1 MAIGDAASVRSMYDD
16 CAASLFAYL
25 ARRVGREL
33 AEDLLAETFRAAIES
48 YSKFDSTRGSE
59 KAWLFGIATNL
70 LRRHWRTER
79 RRLLA
84 LERSAA
90 MTAKHID
97 PLIGMADGVVS
108 RIDAETD
115 AARLLKAVADLSAD
129 DRDLLFLSGW
139 ERLNSTE
146 IGQALEIAPATVR
159 SRLHRIRA
167 DLRKSIDSPLSHP
180 NRPKEQHHGCTEAL

>member
-1 MAIGDAASVRSMYDD
+1 MVTVDADLVRSMYDD
-16 CAASLFAYL
+16 HAGSLFSYL

-48 YSKFDSTRGSE
+48 YSAFDSSRGTE
-59 KAWLFGIATNL
+59 RVWLFGIATNT

-84 LERSAA
+84 LERSASR
-90 MTAKHID
+90 TAQHFD
-97 PLIGMADGVVS
+97 PLIGTAEGVADRV
-108 RIDAETD
+108 DAETD
-115 AARLLKAVADLSAD
+115 AARLLKAVVDLSAD

-146 IGQALEIAPATVR
+146 IGQALGIAPATVR

-167 DLRKSIDSPLSHP
+167 DLQKTIETLPLKSESP
-180 NRPKEQHHGCTEAL
+180 GGALPWT

>member
-16 CAASLFAYL
+16 CAPALFAYL

-33 AEDLLAETFRAAIES
+33 AEDLLAETFRTAIES
-48 YSKFDSTRGSE
+48 RSTFDSTRGSE

-84 LERSAA
+84 LQRSAA
-90 MTAKHID
+90 MTASHID
-97 PLIGMADGVVS
+97 PLIGLAGGVAI

-115 AARLLKAVADLSAD
+115 AARLLQAVAGLSAD

-146 IGQALEIAPATVR
+146 IGQALGIAPATVR

-167 DLRKSIDSPLSHP
+167 DLRTTID
-180 NRPKEQHHGCTEAL
+180 ALPVSFESSRGATPWTC

>member
-1 MAIGDAASVRSMYDD
+1 M
-16 CAASLFAYL
+16 
-25 ARRVGREL
+25 
-33 AEDLLAETFRAAIES
+33 AETFRAAIES
-48 YSKFDSTRGSE
+48 YPTFDSTRGSE

-84 LERSAA
+84 LERSASMSA
-90 MTAKHID
+90 EHID
-97 PLIGMADGVVS
+97 PLLGMADGVAN

-115 AARLLKAVADLSAD
+115 AARLLIAVVDLPVG

-139 ERLNSTE
+139 ERLTSTE
-146 IGQALEIAPATVR
+146 IGQALEIAPASVR
-159 SRLHRIRA
+159 SRLHRIRR

-180 NRPKEQHHGCTEAL
+180 NRPEEQHHPRQRAAAAPPVRPCRRGCDCCDRSGWVRDSPGHPQY

>member
-1 MAIGDAASVRSMYDD
+1 MVTVDTDSVRSMYDD
-16 CAASLFAYL
+16 HAASLFAYL
-25 ARRVGREL
+25 ARRVGREF
-33 AEDLLAETFRAAIES
+33 AEDLLAETFRAAIDS
-48 YSKFDSTRGSE
+48 YPRFDPTRGSE
-59 KAWLFGIATNL
+59 RAWLFGIATNL

-84 LERSAA
+84 LERSAS
-90 MTAKHID
+90 MTAEHID
-97 PLIGMADGVVS
+97 PLMGLADGVAN
-108 RIDAETD
+108 RIDAETE
-115 AARLLKAVADLSAD
+115 AARLLRAVVDLPAD

-167 DLRKSIDSPLSHP
+167 DLRKTIDSVPVSSESP
-180 NRPKEQHHGCTEAL
+180 RGATPWMY

>member
-1 MAIGDAASVRSMYDD
+1 MVMIDAELVRSMYDEH
-16 CAASLFAYL
+16 AASLFAYL
-25 ARRVGREL
+25 ARRVGRDL

-48 YSKFDSTRGSE
+48 RSSFDSARGTE
-59 KAWLFGIATNL
+59 KAWLFGIATNM

-84 LERSAA
+84 LQRSAGRA
-90 MTAKHID
+90 FQHMD
-97 PLIGMADGVVS
+97 PLIGTAEGAADRV
-108 RIDAETD
+108 DAETD
-115 AARLLKAVADLSAD
+115 AARLLKAVVDLPAD

-146 IGQALEIAPATVR
+146 IGQVLGIAPTTVR

-167 DLRKSIDSPLSHP
+167 DLQRTI
-180 NRPKEQHHGCTEAL
+180 EALPISSESPRGAMPWT